1 MVLGRSD
8 VLLLPSLM
16 ATGSG
21 NGWTKMADDKIS
33 GEARPGGE
41 VTFLDGTYKGGGNGT
56 EQGTMEKRS

>member
-1 MVLGRSD
+1 
-8 VLLLPSLM
+8 LLLSSLM